1 MEHVVAIAQ
10 SPLRLPDADDEQAGL
25 VFFPTTNISE
35 MGNPEN
41 EMAKTDLDLLFCHYF
56 VIHYQV

>member
-25 VFFPTTNISE
+25 VFFQQQTFLRWEI
-35 MGNPEN
+35 PEN